1 MGDSGKC
8 EKRTIGDV
16 VPYDPY
22 QKPEVSGLPTFK
34 VRIKSRL
41 NLPHRRLN
49 SQNVKALLNKK
60 RKGIFLPQLVDISEL
75 GLNRKIKKFNGSFL
89 CGKGYSPLS
98 GKNIFLST
106 V

>member
-1 MGDSGKC
+1 MGDSGEC

-22 QKPEVSGLPTFK
+22 QKPEVSGFPTFK

-60 RKGIFLPQLVDISEL
+60 RKGIALPFLR
-75 GLNRKIKKFNGSFL
+75 NRAMPFENHFTAFYL
-89 CGKGYSPLS
+89 PA
-98 GKNIFLST
+98 F
-106 V
+106 

>member
-1 MGDSGKC
+1 MGDSGEC

-16 VPYDPY
+16 VPYNPY

-60 RKGIFLPQLVDISEL
+60 GKSIALPQLVDISKL
-75 GLNRKIKKFNGSFL
+75 SLNSKIKKFIYSFI
-89 CGKGYSPLS
+89 CGKGYSPPS
-98 GKNIFLST
+98 GGKK
-106 V
+106 

>member
-1 MGDSGKC
+1 M
-8 EKRTIGDV
+8 IGDV

-49 SQNVKALLNKK
+49 SQNVKALPHKLFCKVPCVKK
-60 RKGIFLPQLVDISEL
+60 RKGIAFLQLVDISEL
-75 GLNRKIKKFNGSFL
+75 GLNRKIKKFNGSFI

-98 GKNIFLST
+98 GENSFLSA